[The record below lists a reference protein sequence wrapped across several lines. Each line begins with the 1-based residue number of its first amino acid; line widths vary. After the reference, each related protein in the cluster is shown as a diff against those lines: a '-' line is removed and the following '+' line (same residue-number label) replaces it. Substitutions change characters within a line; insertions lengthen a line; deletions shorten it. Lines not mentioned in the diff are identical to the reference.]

1 MDQKTKTRTEWLSI
15 EFYSKQ
21 YESRAARLYK
31 RVYDKISIDST
42 NRDAI
47 LTLHIKESKFSLNE
61 LNELQECWYLFVE
74 NKLPE
79 FMPVPMLVAC
89 KTS

>member
-1 MDQKTKTRTEWLSI
+1 MKTMSDLELFLEAVRVQSD
-15 EFYSKQ
+15 
-21 YESRAARLYK
+21 ALYK